1 MKATIERWRMSKA
14 HMVVLSFLKDKPLH
28 GYQMGQIVEQLKLP
42 GWVGITMP
50 AIYKAMQALEKSKH
64 IRGEEMREGNNPPR
78 TVYHLNPKGREY
90 LKQLVTKYLAG
101 NEMLDRDWWLAL
113 HFASGCLSRQELL
126 AAIGKRIARL
136 KEVEKLKKDC
146 IQNLEPE
153 VRENIPFVH
162 AHLLALGV
170 RYLRAEQRTLD
181 ELIRDIESGA
191 HTEFFLSSGDQR

>member
-1 MKATIERWRMSKA
+1 MSKA

-28 GYQMGQIVEQLKLP
+28 GYQMGLIVDQLKLP

-90 LKQLVTKYLAG
+90 LRQIVTNYLAG

-113 HFASGCLSRQELL
+113 HFASGCLTRSELL
-126 AAIGKRIARL
+126 AAIGKRLSRL
-136 KEVEKLKKDC
+136 KEVEKLKKNC
-146 IQNLEPE
+146 IQNLDPE
-153 VRENIPFVH
+153 IKDKIPFVH

-181 ELIRDIESGA
+181 ELTRDIESGA
-191 HTEFFLSSGDQR
+191 HSVFFITQGEHK

>member
-1 MKATIERWRMSKA
+1 MSKA
-14 HMVVLSFLKDKPLH
+14 HMVVLSFLKAKPLH

-90 LKQLVTKYLAG
+90 LKQIVGKYLDG

-113 HFASGCLSRQELL
+113 HFASGCLSREELL
-126 AAIGKRIARL
+126 SIIAKRISRL
-136 KEVEKLKKDC
+136 KEVEKLKKNCMQD
-146 IQNLEPE
+146 IDPGQRDKL
-153 VRENIPFVH
+153 PFVH
-162 AHLLALGV
+162 NHLLALGI
-170 RYLRAEQRTLD
+170 RYLKAEQRTLE
-181 ELIRDIESGA
+181 ELSKDIEMGGHA
-191 HTEFFLSSGDQR
+191 EFFLPEGGTI

>member
-1 MKATIERWRMSKA
+1 MSKA

-64 IRGEEMREGNNPPR
+64 IRGEEMREGNNPTR

-90 LKQLVTKYLAG
+90 LKQIVSKYLDG

-113 HFASGCLSRQELL
+113 HFASGCLTRSELL
-126 AAIGKRIARL
+126 KVIAKRIARL
-136 KEVEKLKKDC
+136 KEVEKTKKNCLNLLDPGLKEK
-146 IQNLEPE
+146 L
-153 VRENIPFVH
+153 PFVH
-162 AHLLALGV
+162 SHLLTLGV
-170 RYLRAEQRTLD
+170 RYLRAEQRTLE
-181 ELIRDIESGA
+181 ELCKDIESGI
-191 HTEFFLSSGDQR
+191 HTEFFLPEGDTK

>member
-1 MKATIERWRMSKA
+1 MSKA

-50 AIYKAMQALEKSKH
+50 AIYKAMQSLEKSKH

-90 LKQLVTKYLAG
+90 LRQIVNKYLAA

-113 HFASGCLSRQELL
+113 HFATGCLSRSEMVE
-126 AAIGKRIARL
+126 AISRRIIRL
-136 KEVEKLKKDC
+136 KEVEKIKANC
-146 IQNLEPE
+146 IKQIPGELMDKL
-153 VRENIPFVH
+153 PFVH

-170 RYLRAEQRTLD
+170 RYLRAEQRTLE
-181 ELIRDIESGA
+181 ELKKDIVSGA
-191 HTEFFLSSGDQR
+191 HEDFFWQAGGSK